1 MLMSQVFAP
10 TLRETPKEA
19 EIPSHQLMLR
29 AGFIR
34 KNAGGIYTYL
44 PLAVRVLQK
53 IERIIREELEARG
66 CQELL
71 LPIIQPAELWQ
82 QTGRWDVY
90 GEEMFRLTDRHG
102 RQFCLGPTHEEIITA
117 LVAAEVNSYRQ
128 LPLRLYQIQNKYR
141 DEIRPR
147 FGLMRGRE
155 FIMKDCYSFDRDQAG
170 LDESYRLMYEAY
182 TAIFNRCGL
191 TTRPVE
197 ADPGAIG
204 GNATHEFMVIA
215 DTGEAAIVYCT
226 ECDYAAN
233 VEKAELLPPAGAGES
248 SSVDLPV
255 VEEVYTPDCKTI
267 KEVADYLQLPESET
281 IKTLLYEVEGEFV
294 MVLVRGDHTLNE
306 YKLAAHLGT
315 STFRLAEDDSLV
327 GTGFVT
333 GFLGPINP
341 PAKIRVIAD
350 YALQAAGPYV
360 IGANKADYHLRN
372 VVVGRD
378 FTADAFADL
387 RQAEPGDSC
396 PRCRGRLAGARG
408 IEVGQVFKL
417 GIKYSKALNATYLD
431 ENGVAREIVMGCYG
445 IGVGRT
451 MAAAIEQNH
460 DEDGII
466 WPLPI
471 APFHIIIVPVAYTDP
486 AQKELADKL
495 YAELTELGYEVLLDD
510 RDERP
515 GVKFKD
521 ADLIGIPYR
530 ITIGPKGIQ
539 NGFVELVTRRT
550 RSKIEIPL
558 EEATSKIRS
567 IIGSV

>member
-29 AGFIR
+29 AGLIR
-34 KNAGGIYTYL
+34 RNAGGIYTYL
-44 PLAVRVLQK
+44 PLAVKVLQK

-71 LPIIQPAELWQ
+71 LPIVQPAELWQ
-82 QTGRWDVY
+82 QTGRWEVY

-170 LDESYRLMYEAY
+170 LDESYRLMFEAY
-182 TAIFNRCGL
+182 TAIFKRCGL

-215 DTGEAAIVYCT
+215 DSGEAAIVYCT

-233 VEKAELLPPAGAGES
+233 VEKAELLPPTSAGEC
-248 SSVDLPV
+248 PGEIPAF
-255 VEEVYTPDCKTI
+255 EEVHTPETKTI
-267 KEVADYLQLPESET
+267 KEVSDYLNCPESET
-281 IKTLLYEVEGEFV
+281 IKSLLYEVEGELV
-294 MVLVRGDHTLNE
+294 MVLVRGDHALNE

-315 STFRLAEDDSLV
+315 NIFRLAEEDSLA
-327 GTGFVT
+327 GTGFIGGYV
-333 GFLGPINP
+333 GPVNP
-341 PAKIRVIAD
+341 PAEIRIIAD
-350 YALQAAGPYV
+350 HALQVGGPYV
-360 IGANKADYHLRN
+360 VGANKDNHHLRN

-378 FTADAFADL
+378 FTVTAFADL

-396 PRCRGRLAGARG
+396 PRCQGKLAGARG

-417 GIKYSKALNATYLD
+417 GTKYSKALNATYLD
-431 ENGVAREIVMGCYG
+431 EDGAAREIVMGCYG

-460 DEDGII
+460 DQDGII

-471 APFHIIIVPVAYTDP
+471 APAQVIIVPVAYTDP
-486 AQKELADKL
+486 AQKEIADKL
-495 YAELTELGYEVLLDD
+495 YTELTELGYEVILDD
-510 RDERP
+510 RNERP

-530 ITIGPKGIQ
+530 ITIGSKGIK
-539 NGFVELVTRRT
+539 NGIVELINRQTKT
-550 RSKIEIPL
+550 TIEIAL
-558 EEATSKIRS
+558 QEASNEIHT